1 MSDERQHHLYSRLK
15 RVSMTNWNYT
25 DKFLIV
31 HHKMTKFIGLERLD
45 IGSYIGPPPRLPSR
59 LAMFH

>member
-25 DKFLIV
+25 DKFLIIQ
-31 HHKMTKFIGLERLD
+31 HKMTNIIGIEQLD
-45 IGSYIGPPPRLPSR
+45 IG
-59 LAMFH
+59 